1 MKALL
6 CQNFGSPDTLIL
18 KEINSPIITE
28 TQVLI
33 SVKACGVNF
42 PDNLIIQGK
51 YQFKPELPFAPGGEV
66 AGVIIAIGNKVKNL
80 EVGMRVLAL
89 CGWGGFAEE
98 VAVESNRVFE
108 IPPQMDFISA
118 AGTLYNYGTS
128 YYALNQKAGI
138 KQGESILILGAA
150 GGVGLA
156 AIELAKLMGAT
167 VIACA
172 SSDDKLQVCKSK
184 GADFVINYQEEDL
197 KKAVSAITN
206 NKGVDIV
213 YDAIGGPMSEI
224 ALRLMAWNGR
234 YLVIGFASGVIPQF
248 PVNIALLKGCS
259 IIGVFWG
266 SFAEKEFAENRK
278 NMAELIQWFSS
289 GKVQQHIHK
298 IYSLENAAEAL
309 TGLLNRTV
317 IGKAIVKIGNW
328 EEQIF
333 DTTTKQRKDDIN
345 IEKAIDTVPIVFK
358 NKSVLKNFIGKNLGT
373 TEWLTISQERIN
385 QFAEATLDY
394 QWVHIDT
401 EKAKSYLPGG
411 KTIAHGYLTMSLA
424 SQFFYQLISIEQIN
438 SFVNYG
444 INKARF
450 ISPVPVG
457 SDIRMSAQ
465 ISQVEELPSGAVKLF
480 LNCSIE
486 IKGQSKPAYVAEVI
500 SMIF

>member
-6 CQNFGSPDTLIL
+6 CQNFGGPDSLIL
-18 KEINSPIITE
+18 QEIASPIISD

-33 SVKACGVNF
+33 SVKACGVNY

-66 AGVIIAIGNKVKNL
+66 AGVILAVGSKVKNL
-80 EVGMRVLAL
+80 VVGMRVLAL

-108 IPPQMDFISA
+108 IPPKMDFISA
-118 AGTLYNYGTS
+118 SGTLYNYGTS
-128 YYALNQKAGI
+128 YYALKQKAGI
-138 KQGESILILGAA
+138 KEAETILILGAA

-172 SSDDKLQVCKSK
+172 SSDEKLAVCKLK
-184 GADFVINYQEEDL
+184 GADFLINYQQDDL
-197 KKAVSAITN
+197 KKSVLAITN
-206 NKGVDIV
+206 NSGVNVV
-213 YDAIGGPMSEI
+213 YDSIGGPMSEI

-234 YLVIGFASGVIPQF
+234 YLVIGFASGIIPQF
-248 PVNIALLKGCS
+248 PINIALLKGCS

-278 NMAELIQWFSS
+278 NMAELIQWFSA

-298 IYSLENAAEAL
+298 IYSLENAAAAL

-328 EEQIF
+328 EEQVLE
-333 DTTTKQRKDDIN
+333 KPS
-345 IEKAIDTVPIVFK
+345 IENLEDPGSENVNEILPVVFK
-358 NKSVLKNFIGKNLGT
+358 NKSALKNYIGKNLGT
-373 TEWLTISQERIN
+373 TDWLTITQERIN
-385 QFAEATLDY
+385 QFADATLDY

-401 EKAKSYLPGG
+401 EKAKSFLPGG
-411 KTIAHGYLTMSLA
+411 KTISHGYLTLSLA

-457 SDIRMSAQ
+457 SDIRMLAQ
-465 ISQVEELPSGAVKLF
+465 ISQVEELPNGAVKLF

>member
-6 CQNFGSPDTLIL
+6 CQNFGAPESLIL
-18 KEINSPIITE
+18 QEIISPIITE
-28 TQVLI
+28 SQVLI

-66 AGVIIAIGNKVKNL
+66 AGVIIAVGNKVNKL
-80 EVGMRVLAL
+80 VKGTRVLAL

-108 IPPQMDFISA
+108 IPDQMDFISA
-118 AGTLYNYGTS
+118 SGTLYNYGTS
-128 YYALNQKAGI
+128 YYALKQKAAV
-138 KQGESILILGAA
+138 KPGETILILGAA

-156 AIELAKLMGAT
+156 AIELAKLMGAS

-172 SSDDKLQVCKSK
+172 SSDEKLQVCQQK
-184 GADFVINYQEEDL
+184 GADFIINYQHADL
-197 KKAVSAITN
+197 KKLVAEFTN

-213 YDAIGGPMSEI
+213 YDPIGGPMSEI
-224 ALRLMAWNGR
+224 ALRSMAWNGR
-234 YLVIGFASGVIPQF
+234 YLVIGFASGIIPQF
-248 PVNIALLKGCS
+248 SANIALLKGCS

-266 SFAEKEFAENRK
+266 SFAEKEFAENRQ
-278 NMAELIQWFSS
+278 NMGELIQWFSS
-289 GKVQQHIHK
+289 GKIKQHIFK
-298 IYSLENAAEAL
+298 IYALENAAEAL

-333 DTTTKQRKDDIN
+333 ATPTSQ
-345 IEKAIDTVPIVFK
+345 IVEQSNTEIANDALPFIFK
-358 NKSVLKNFIGKNLGT
+358 NKSILKNFIGKNLGT
-373 TEWLTISQERIN
+373 TEWLTITQERIN

-394 QWVHIDT
+394 QWVHIDA
-401 EKAKSYLPGG
+401 EKAKLYLPGG

-465 ISQVEELPSGAVKLF
+465 ISQVEELPTGAVKLF